1 MSFSSDFK
9 NETGLSL
16 GMIVGAIFAVIVAF
30 FVWKNTYTIDEGE
43 RAVVTRLGTV
53 TDTWN
58 PGIHIKLPFIDSVH
72 RYDVRVQKTSFGRL
86 ADEWRDKEE
95 QPENLSAYSNDNQI
109 IESYRL
115 SVNWSFDPDRIVE
128 AYRMFKGGDNIF
140 NTVVSPLVQQC
151 SKTVFGQYTATTIV
165 QERAKLD
172 KELDDLL
179 KAQLAKYPVKII
191 SVQIENVDFSKTF
204 EDMIEQT
211 ARKKQEVEKAKSE
224 LKMQEILTKTA
235 IAKAEAENQA
245 IKLQSDAKAYQ
256 ITVEA
261 KAEAD
266 AIKIKAEALR
276 TNRELIDLT
285 IAEKWDGKLPQTTL
299 GNSVPML
306 NLK

>member
-1 MSFSSDFK
+1 MSFNSNFK
-9 NETGLSL
+9 NETGLSFGYVVSGIL
-16 GMIVGAIFAVIVAF
+16 AIIFAF

-58 PGIHIKLPFIDSVH
+58 PGIHAKLPFIDSVH
-72 RYDVRVQKTSFGRL
+72 RYNVRVQKTTFGRL
-86 ADEWRDKEE
+86 AGDKDSDV
-95 QPENLSAYSNDNQI
+95 ENLSAYSNDNQI
-109 IESYRL
+109 IESYRI

-140 NTVVSPLVQQC
+140 NTVVSPLVQQS

-165 QERAKLD
+165 QERNKLD
-172 KELDDLL
+172 NQLDGLL
-179 KAQLAKYPVKII
+179 KEQLAKYPVRII

>member
-9 NETGLSL
+9 NETGLSFGLIVSGIIAIILAL
-16 GMIVGAIFAVIVAF
+16 GVFM
-30 FVWKNTYTIDEGE
+30 NTYTIDEGE

-58 PGIHIKLPFIDSVH
+58 PGIHVKVPFIDSVH
-72 RYDVRVQKTSFGRL
+72 RYGVRVQKTTFGRL
-86 ADEWRDKEE
+86 ADDRSSDA
-95 QPENLSAYSNDNQI
+95 ENLSAYSNDNQI

-165 QERAKLD
+165 QERTKLD
-172 KELDDLL
+172 KQLDDLL
-179 KAQLAKYPVKII
+179 KEQLAKYPVKII

-261 KAEAD
+261 KAEAE

-276 TNRELIDLT
+276 TNKELIELT
-285 IAEKWDGKLPQTTL
+285 IAEKWDGKLPQYNM
-299 GNSVPML
+299 GNSVPLL
-306 NLK
+306 NLTK

>member
-9 NETGLSL
+9 NETGLSFGLIVSGILAIILAL
-16 GMIVGAIFAVIVAF
+16 GVFM
-30 FVWKNTYTIDEGE
+30 NTYTIDEGE

-58 PGIHIKLPFIDSVH
+58 PGIHVKVPFIDSVH
-72 RYDVRVQKTSFGRL
+72 HYNVRVQKTTFGRL
-86 ADEWRDKEE
+86 ADDDKSGA
-95 QPENLSAYSNDNQI
+95 ENLSAYSNDNQI

-115 SVNWSFDPDRIVE
+115 SVNWSFDPDRITE

-165 QERAKLD
+165 QERTKLD
-172 KELDDLL
+172 KQLDDLL
-179 KAQLAKYPVKII
+179 KEQLAKYPVKII

>member
-9 NETGLSL
+9 NETGLSFGLIVSAILAVVLAL
-16 GMIVGAIFAVIVAF
+16 GIFM
-30 FVWKNTYTIDEGE
+30 NTYTIDEGE

-58 PGIHIKLPFIDSVH
+58 PGIHVKVPFIDDVTT
-72 RYDVRVQKTSFGRL
+72 YNVRVQKVTFGKL
-86 ADEWRDKEE
+86 ADSNENV
-95 QPENLSAYSNDNQI
+95 ENLSAYSNDNQI

-115 SVNWSFDPDRIVE
+115 SITWAYDPARISDVYKYFGTKE
-128 AYRMFKGGDNIF
+128 GNGVF

-165 QERAKLD
+165 QERARLD
-172 KELDDLL
+172 KQLDDLL
-179 KAQLAKYPVKII
+179 KEQLKKYPINII

-261 KAEAD
+261 KAEAE

-276 TNRELIDLT
+276 TNKELIELT
-285 IAEKWDGKLPQTTL
+285 VAEKWDGKLPQYNM
-299 GNSVPML
+299 GNSVPLL
-306 NLK
+306 NLTK